1 MNHHGNG
8 KFMKSNEYKKDYYQD
23 NNKKDEVSIVINYNY
38 NIILLIKN
46 SIKNYKTILYWI
58 II

>member
-1 MNHHGNG
+1 
-8 KFMKSNEYKKDYYQD
+8 MKSNEYKKDYYQD

-46 SIKNYKTILYWI
+46 SIKNYKTIFYLI